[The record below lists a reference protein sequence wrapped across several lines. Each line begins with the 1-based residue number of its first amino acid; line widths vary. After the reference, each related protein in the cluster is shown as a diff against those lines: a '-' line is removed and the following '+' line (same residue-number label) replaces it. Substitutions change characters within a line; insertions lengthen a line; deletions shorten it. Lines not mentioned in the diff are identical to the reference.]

1 MNKYEK
7 AVKQARIKFP
17 NQKHILLDPLFFMMV
32 DELGNELTDS
42 KEKNELDLKIL
53 LILLELCNEK

>member
-1 MNKYEK
+1 MNKYQE
-7 AVKQARIKFP
+7 ALKQAMIKFP

-42 KEKNELDLKIL
+42 KEKNEMELKRF